1 MLMMIDDNRIN
12 LQPGEVIKKR
22 MVRFRT
28 TGLLAAD
35 RRGGVKCANTAG
47 DHRRDAGFHHQ

>member
-1 MLMMIDDNRIN
+1 MMIDDNRID
-12 LQPGEVIKKR
+12 LQPGEVIKTDGA
-22 MVRFRT
+22 FPH

-47 DHRRDAGFHHQ
+47 DHRRDAGFHDQ

>member
-1 MLMMIDDNRIN
+1 MMIDDNRID

-22 MVRFRT
+22 MVFPYA
-28 TGLLAAD
+28 GLLAAD
-35 RRGGVKCANTAG
+35 RRGGVKRTNTAG